1 MEIFYADD
9 IAAGRILLNLEES
22 SHCARV
28 LRHREGDSI
37 CVVDGRGTMYR
48 CTIDSTGE
56 TGPAEEGRGKSS
68 RKNLQP
74 LVSARID
81 SAEPGWHS
89 HPYRLTM
96 AVCPTKNPDRY
107 EWMVEKICEIGVD
120 CIVPVIGERSE
131 RRVLK
136 TERLGRLVLSAA
148 KQSLK
153 AAFPVVAEP
162 CSVLDFI
169 RSFESEDSG
178 RCLKYIAYCSDE
190 VQPRAGLAELLREHF
205 MAASSLEGSDSR
217 IPKNGG
223 SGAGSGM
230 PLDGGS
236 GAGSPAPGSDA
247 AADSKPEIAV
257 LIGPE
262 GDFSPAE
269 VRAALAAGFIP
280 VHLGSSRLRTETAAV
295 VAATAVYLTATP
307 MRKTP

>member
-9 IAAGRILLNLEES
+9 IAAGRILLNSEES

-48 CTIDSTGE
+48 CTIESTGE

-68 RKNLQP
+68 RKSLQP

-169 RSFESEDSG
+169 RSFEPEDSG
-178 RCLKYIAYCSDE
+178 GCLKYIAYCSDE

-205 MAASSLEGSDSR
+205 IGSRSASDAEGH
-217 IPKNGG
+217 
-223 SGAGSGM
+223 
-230 PLDGGS
+230 
-236 GAGSPAPGSDA
+236 PAPGSDA

-295 VAATAVYLTATP
+295 VAATAVYLTASP

>member
-9 IAAGRILLNLEES
+9 IAAGRILLNSEES

-48 CTIDSTGE
+48 CTIESTGE
-56 TGPAEEGRGKSS
+56 PGPAEEGRGKSS

-169 RSFESEDSG
+169 RSFEPEDSG

-205 MAASSLEGSDSR
+205 MAASSREGSDSR
-217 IPKNGG
+217 ISKNGG
-223 SGAGSGM
+223 SGAGS
-230 PLDGGS
+230 PE
-236 GAGSPAPGSDA
+236 PGSEA
-247 AADSKPEIAV
+247 ATGNKPEIAV

-295 VAATAVYLTATP
+295 VAATAVYLTASP

>member
-9 IAAGRILLNLEES
+9 IAAGRILLNSEES

-48 CTIDSTGE
+48 CTIESTGE

-68 RKNLQP
+68 RKNIQP

-153 AAFPVVAEP
+153 AAFPVVAEH

-205 MAASSLEGSDSR
+205 IGSRSAADAEGH
-217 IPKNGG
+217 
-223 SGAGSGM
+223 
-230 PLDGGS
+230 
-236 GAGSPAPGSDA
+236 PAPGSDA

-295 VAATAVYLTATP
+295 VAATAVYLTASP